1 MKNDV
6 IENVFDEAMRIFEGS
21 IEWLTATPPELELEV
36 VQDDFVSP
44 LARTSDTLPLRCVSL
59 RVFSEVRGKL
69 TSEYGQVAIDTRTR
83 MICHDRTTPGL
94 LRPKFRGLGDLSK
107 LLVLTP
113 LFVQSRSQLLE
124 ERRKQ
129 ARNEELAGISRQAA
143 RLLDALRGKLDTET
157 EALLTEALRRE
168 WVLHLSRKKELT
180 HTDAKHVL
188 QLCEFVECTPLTCR
202 HGEFSQGAVDQ
213 EILDRFQSIFH
224 WFDFNGSCLA
234 NGYQR
239 HGHPPVIHVF
249 RTEFSVKRGMVRDYD
264 VHDLL
269 RPVRTR
275 TNHSRSNNAP
285 PPAA

>member
-6 IENVFDEAMRIFEGS
+6 IESVFDEAMRIFEGG

-36 VQDDFVSP
+36 VNDGPSMR
-44 LARTSDTLPLRCVSL
+44 ASHALPLRCISL

-69 TSEYGQVAIDTRTR
+69 TSEYGQIAIDTRTR

-94 LRPKFRGLGDLSK
+94 LRPRSRALGDLSK

-157 EALLTEALRRE
+157 EALLIEALRRE
-168 WVLHLSRKKELT
+168 WVLQLSRKKELT

-188 QLCEFVECTPLTCR
+188 QLCAFVECTPLACR
-202 HGEFSQGAVDQ
+202 HGEFSQGTVDQ
-213 EILDRFQSIFH
+213 QIVDRFQSIFH

-239 HGHPPVIHVF
+239 HGHAPVIYIF
-249 RTEFSVKRGMVRDYD
+249 RTEFSAKRGLVREYD

-275 TNHSRSNNAP
+275 TSDSRSDNAP